1 MTPISQYGEF
11 KLIEHIT
18 KAFPLFNPNTLK
30 TIGDDA
36 AVVKSE
42 NEKVNVFSTDL
53 LMEGVHFDLGY
64 VPLKHLGY
72 KAVVVN
78 LSDIFAMNAI
88 PYGITVGI
96 AFSNR
101 FPVEAIEELYE
112 GIRAACSR
120 YGVELLGGD
129 TSSSKQGLVLAVTAY
144 GTASE
149 QDVAYRNGAKANDL
163 VCVTGDLGGAYAG
176 FLVLEREKKT
186 FLANPDLQPDLTFY
200 DYVVGRQLKPE
211 NQPLILSKLKE
222 AGIKPTSMID
232 ISDGLASELHHICG
246 QSKCGVTIYADK
258 LPIDYQTVNVADEF
272 NISPVTFALNGGEDY
287 EMLFTVDIGDFQ
299 KIKDIENVTIIGHI
313 TPDSGVLDI
322 VLSPTQITPIQAQG
336 FRHF

>member
-18 KAFPLFNPNTLK
+18 KGFPVFYEGVLK
-30 TIGDDA
+30 RVGDDA
-36 AVVKSE
+36 AVVRA
-42 NEKVNVFSTDL
+42 EKGSVSVFSTDL
-53 LMEGVHFDLGY
+53 LLEGIHFDLAY

-78 LSDIFAMNAI
+78 LSDIFAMNAV

-101 FPVEAIEELYE
+101 FPVEAIEELYD

-120 YGVELLGGD
+120 YGIELLGGD
-129 TSSSKQGLVLAVTAY
+129 TSSSRQGLIISITAY
-144 GTASE
+144 GTAE
-149 QDVAYRNGAKANDL
+149 ADDITYRNGAKPNDL

-186 FLANPDLQPDLTFY
+186 FLANPDLQPELLHY
-200 DYVVGRQLKPE
+200 DYVVSRQLKPE
-211 NQPLILSKLKE
+211 NKPALLQAFKNLE
-222 AGIKPTSMID
+222 IKPTAMID
-232 ISDGLASELHHICG
+232 ISDGLANELHHLCG

-258 LPIDYQTVNVADEF
+258 LPIDYQTVNVAEEF
-272 NISPVTFALNGGEDY
+272 DISPTTFALNGGEDY
-287 EMLFTVDIGDFQ
+287 EMLFTIDIGDFQ
-299 KIKDIENVTIIGHI
+299 KIKGMEGVTIIGHV
-313 TPDSGVLDI
+313 TPEEGALNI
-322 VLSPTQITPIQAQG
+322 VISPTQITPIIAQG